1 MWPISEGKKE
11 SLEIFLTHKLR
22 LDRSFVQEEMGQVVM
37 TRTREPK
44 NKNKDE
50 YIVTFENK
58 HIRDAVKANAAN
70 LANHRETA
78 GMRLHVPD
86 HLQKDFQ
93 ALMNLSFDLK
103 KKHPGLKRNVKFDE
117 EDNGLFMDFRISG
130 DSEWRRVKPKYAH
143 AAVKARRKRTAS
155 LNEEELKDL
164 LGEDSE

>member
-1 MWPISEGKKE
+1 
-11 SLEIFLTHKLR
+11 
-22 LDRSFVQEEMGQVVM
+22 MGQVVM

-58 HIRDAVKANAAN
+58 HVRDAVKASAAN

-103 KKHPGLKRNVKFDE
+103 KKHPDLKRNVKFDE
-117 EDNGLFMDFRISG
+117 EDGGLFMDFKIG
-130 DSEWRRVKPKYAH
+130 ADWKRVKPKQAR
-143 AAVKARRKRTAS
+143 AAVKERRKRTSS
-155 LNEEELKDL
+155 LNEEDLRDL
-164 LGEDSE
+164 LGGDDSE